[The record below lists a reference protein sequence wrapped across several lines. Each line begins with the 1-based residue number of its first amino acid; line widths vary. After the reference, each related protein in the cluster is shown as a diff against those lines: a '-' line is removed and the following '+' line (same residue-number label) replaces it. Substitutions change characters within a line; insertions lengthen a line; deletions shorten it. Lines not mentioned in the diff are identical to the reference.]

1 MNEIFDYLKSQPL
14 HILVLYAAL
23 AVGVLMLLI
32 VVPEIFKRIARG
44 LFTSS
49 KRSKTTSAKS
59 TSKTSRYTSKAKTK
73 FSSFSKNNK
82 KAYSSKERSSSKQG
96 RFGFFKSNKNASAS
110 KMRKRSINGYEDK
123 SRSDSG
129 NNLGSKL
136 DFLSSQ
142 DECITKFKHG
152 KVTDYYKELRKAG
165 PASNLKEKDVDE
177 LDKIFTVMLKAGAV
191 KKKSF
196 LVTDFE
202 HQYLEK
208 LRLWFGDRYEIYCQV
223 SVGSALGVNPDVSS
237 LSLQDRRTFAQ
248 KCHNMSFDF
257 MLIEKGTDRI
267 ACVIE
272 LDDPTHFRSDRKA
285 RDRRLDKVCAA
296 AELPIFHITAI
307 NQKPDLKGI

>member
-1 MNEIFDYLKSQPL
+1 MNEIFDFLKSQPL

-49 KRSKTTSAKS
+49 KRSKATSAKS
-59 TSKTSRYTSKAKTK
+59 TSKTSRYTSKAKTR

-123 SRSDSG
+123 SRSDNG

-142 DECITKFKHG
+142 DESITKFKHG
-152 KVTDYYKELRKAG
+152 KVTDYYVRQDL
-165 PASNLKEKDVDE
+165 PVIS
-177 LDKIFTVMLKAGAV
+177 
-191 KKKSF
+191 KKKTSMSSIKS
-196 LVTDFE
+196 L
-202 HQYLEK
+202 LSC
-208 LRLWFGDRYEIYCQV
+208 LRQ
-223 SVGSALGVNPDVSS
+223 
-237 LSLQDRRTFAQ
+237 
-248 KCHNMSFDF
+248 
-257 MLIEKGTDRI
+257 
-267 ACVIE
+267 
-272 LDDPTHFRSDRKA
+272 A
-285 RDRRLDKVCAA
+285 R
-296 AELPIFHITAI
+296 
-307 NQKPDLKGI
+307 

>member
-1 MNEIFDYLKSQPL
+1 MNEIFDFLKSQPL

-49 KRSKTTSAKS
+49 KRSKATSAKS
-59 TSKTSRYTSKAKTK
+59 TSKTSRYTSKAKTR

-123 SRSDSG
+123 SHNG

>member
-1 MNEIFDYLKSQPL
+1 M
-14 HILVLYAAL
+14 
-23 AVGVLMLLI
+23 
-32 VVPEIFKRIARG
+32 
-44 LFTSS
+44 
-49 KRSKTTSAKS
+49 
-59 TSKTSRYTSKAKTK
+59 
-73 FSSFSKNNK
+73 
-82 KAYSSKERSSSKQG
+82 
-96 RFGFFKSNKNASAS
+96 
-110 KMRKRSINGYEDK
+110 
-123 SRSDSG
+123 
-129 NNLGSKL
+129 
-136 DFLSSQ
+136 LSSQ

-177 LDKIFTVMLKAGAV
+177 LDEIFTIMLKAGAV